1 MSDGSADTPL
11 LHPHLQGWR
20 RRITSAV
27 SLKTSLPSELSG
39 AVGDLGTYIPI
50 VLALT
55 LVSNLDLST
64 TLIFT
69 AAYNIATG
77 VLFGTP
83 MPVQPMKSIAAVA
96 VSETPH
102 LTVSQIAA
110 AGISTAAVLLFL
122 GVTGLMSVLYR
133 FLPLPVVRGVQLSQ
147 GLAFAFSA
155 IRYIRYNQDF
165 TITTSTK
172 TTDPRPW
179 LGLDGL
185 ILSLTCLLFLIITT
199 GDGTSNQT
207 NTNTNTQNPRNIQKR
222 LKILLAIPSALIIF
236 LLGLILCFVR
246 DPFIFHDLT
255 LGPSGF
261 HVLTITWNDFKTGF
275 LRGAVP
281 QIPLSVLNSV
291 IAVCKLSGDLFPGT
305 ELSAAKVSVSVGLMN
320 LVGCWFGAMPVCHGA
335 GGLAGQYRFG
345 GRSGLS
351 VVFLGLG
358 KLVIGLLFG
367 NSFVRILRGFPVGIL
382 GVLLLFAGIEL
393 AMASRDMNTKED
405 SLVMLVCTAVSLT
418 GSSAALGFACG
429 IVLHVVLKLRVMDF
443 SSLGFPGTESSGS
456 GAGGEDDAFPSGAPE
471 APAKA
476 SLCLAVRVPLDRRE
490 VERFQRVEAVLV
502 PGLGLAAIQ
511 VATTGRWVTVFLP
524 AWLRI
529 SSGIYLGFGSWLR
542 FYLGGDRGGEVSPF
556 LSCIPFVLGLFGG
569 DGHEAI
575 QEQGQTKREK
585 RREN

>member
-11 LHPHLQGWR
+11 LHRHLEGWR

-27 SLKTSLPSELSG
+27 NLKTSLPSELSG

-147 GLAFAFSA
+147 AKYSIFLGLAFAFSA
-155 IRYIRYNQDF
+155 IKYIQYNQDF
-165 TITTSTK
+165 TKTTSTK

-199 GDGTSNQT
+199 GDGTSN
-207 NTNTNTQNPRNIQKR
+207 TNTQNPRNIQKR
-222 LKILLAIPSALIIF
+222 LKTLSSIPSALIIF
-236 LLGLILCFVR
+236 LLGLTLCFVR
-246 DPFIFHDLT
+246 DPSIFHDLT

-261 HVLTITWNDFKTGF
+261 HLLTITWNDFKIGF
-275 LRGAVP
+275 LRGAIP

-320 LVGCWFGAMPVCHGA
+320 LVG
-335 GGLAGQYRFG
+335 
-345 GRSGLS
+345 
-351 VVFLGLG
+351 
-358 KLVIGLLFG
+358 
-367 NSFVRILRGFPVGIL
+367 ILRGFPVGIL

-393 AMASRDMNTKED
+393 AMASRDMNSKED

-418 GSSAALGFACG
+418 GSSAALGFVCG
-429 IVLHVVLKLRVMDF
+429 VVLHVVLKVRVMDF
-443 SSLGFPGTESSGS
+443 SRLGFSGPDS
-456 GAGGEDDAFPSGAPE
+456 EAGGEE
-471 APAKA
+471 E
-476 SLCLAVRVPLDRRE
+476 LL
-490 VERFQRVEAVLV
+490 
-502 PGLGLAAIQ
+502 
-511 VATTGRWVTVFLP
+511 
-524 AWLRI
+524 
-529 SSGIYLGFGSWLR
+529 
-542 FYLGGDRGGEVSPF
+542 VSP
-556 LSCIPFVLGLFGG
+556 
-569 DGHEAI
+569 
-575 QEQGQTKREK
+575 
-585 RREN
+585 